1 VHPQVHRLTDQL
13 PFLAFGWLGLG
24 AIAAGFL
31 RARRPGGLAALDR
44 VFAAADTGELKS
56 PSGG

>member
-1 VHPQVHRLTDQL
+1 MMQRLTDLL

-31 RARRPGGLAALDR
+31 RGSRPGGFAALDR
-44 VFAAADTGELKS
+44 VFAAGDTGKLKS
-56 PSGG
+56 PSRG